1 MKVETVENPVSF
13 SCTLSQLL
21 LPVTS
26 PDGKHHGKSSS
37 CPSWAW
43 LPMLEILPLR
53 GKRQGD
59 GELEASSCLSV
70 ESCLKINY
78 SIPSSMHSHEES
90 TSRMLDLD
98 HGFNPPHALGTL
110 FSTAALFCGV
120 QRCLSSPMH
129 EGEKQKLLR

>member
-1 MKVETVENPVSF
+1 
-13 SCTLSQLL
+13 
-21 LPVTS
+21 
-26 PDGKHHGKSSS
+26 
-37 CPSWAW
+37 
-43 LPMLEILPLR
+43 MLEILPLR